1 MSDIQSILDNEAAL
15 DAQIEEAVYLL
26 KEAAARQGTDLEREF
41 DQGDLNDL
49 IAATV
54 EDIAARDSGE
64 GTGDEGGEQESG
76 DDGKTASLTYS
87 QISLETAKVAAANGI
102 NLAELSQEAHDELF
116 NKVAEAL
123 SDPDAYAEQ
132 QKIAEYESLMDHYGR
147 CAARGWVDEINK
159 LASAAPDDDDDKS
172 DEEKKQERLEKK
184 EKVANKAKELAGRAW
199 GAAKTHGGKAL
210 DVVGKKERGLH
221 GAVGEKIRNLRGKAP
236 GANQYGKDVNVGRA
250 LSAGVAGTGAAG
262 AGYAH
267 HRNKKASGGTPSLAE
282 LAESID
288 TLRAAGYDL

>member
-15 DAQIEEAVYLL
+15 DSQIEEAVHLL
-26 KEAAARQGTDLEREF
+26 KAAAASQGIDELEQEF
-41 DQGDLNDL
+41 SQGDLNDL

-64 GTGDEGGEQESG
+64 GAGDEG

-102 NLAELSQEAHDELF
+102 NLAELSQEEHDELF
-116 NKVAEAL
+116 NKVAEAMT
-123 SDPDAYAEQ
+123 DPEAYAEQ
-132 QKIAEYESLMDHYGR
+132 QKIAQYEQLMDHYGR
-147 CAARGWVDEINK
+147 CAARGWVDEVTK
-159 LASAAPDDDDDKS
+159 LAAEASDDDDD
-172 DEEKKQERLEKK
+172 DEKKQEKK
-184 EKVANKAKELAGRAW
+184 EKVANKAKELASKAW
-199 GAAKTHGGKAL
+199 GAAKAHGSKAL
-210 DVVGKKERGLH
+210 DVAGKKERGFH
-221 GAVGEKIRNLRGKAP
+221 SAVGEKIRNLRGKAP
-236 GANQYGKDVNVGRA
+236 GANQYNKDINVGRA